1 MNSIPG
7 EIDKIGTVI
16 GFLIDSDKFKLNMY
30 IRLKKVRLR
39 RGMTNNPIEERLHSG
54 KVNMSPT
61 MAYSPGAT
69 RENSDPRMHLL
80 PGKHQDVADPHL
92 YLL

>member
-30 IRLKKVRLR
+30 NRLKRVRLK
-39 RGMTNNPIEERLHSG
+39 RGIDNNPIEERLRSG
-54 KVNMSPT
+54 KVSMNPT
-61 MAYSPGAT
+61 MLYVPGAT
-69 RENSDPRMHLL
+69 RENSDPRIHLL
-80 PGKHQDVADPHL
+80 PGRHQDVADPHL